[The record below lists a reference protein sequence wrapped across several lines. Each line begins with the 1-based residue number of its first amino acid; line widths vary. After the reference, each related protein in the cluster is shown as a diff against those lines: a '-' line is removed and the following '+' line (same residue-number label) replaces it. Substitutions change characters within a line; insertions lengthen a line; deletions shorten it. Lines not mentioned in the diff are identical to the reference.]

1 MKIHINL
8 IQKIFLTFIFT
19 LTTSQV
25 SLAHSV
31 YFEMNENDQV
41 VIRFGEFGDEYEE
54 SPGYLDSL
62 DSIHAW
68 KINGEGQLEVLEPK
82 KQKQGFTI
90 DAKPMDSVSAH
101 SGFPV
106 MTRGSSPARKPFFYA
121 RWAHDFKKKEVP
133 RLNLDL
139 VPTGKVGEVQ
149 VYFRNKPLA
158 GVKATLFTPEANDQ
172 ELTADENGIFQFD
185 TDPNEKGL
193 YMLKI
198 GRFREELAGFDRG
211 AFYILT
217 SHNCS
222 LTWQQ

>member
-1 MKIHINL
+1 MKINMNL

-19 LTTSQV
+19 LKASQL

-31 YFEMNENDQV
+31 YFEVNENDQV
-41 VIRFGEFGDEYEE
+41 VIRFGEFGDDYEE

-62 DSIHAW
+62 DLIHTW
-68 KINGEGQLEVLEPK
+68 EINGEDQLEALKAK

-90 DAKPMDSVSAH
+90 DANPVDSVGAH

-121 RWAHDFKKKEVP
+121 RWVHDFKKKEVP

-149 VYFRNKPLA
+149 AYFRNKPLV
-158 GVKATLFTPEANDQ
+158 GVKAILFTPEAND
-172 ELTADENGIFQFD
+172 
-185 TDPNEKGL
+185 
-193 YMLKI
+193 
-198 GRFREELAGFDRG
+198 RE
-211 AFYILT
+211 
-217 SHNCS
+217 
-222 LTWQQ
+222 